1 MSVETPVPFSWE
13 ADAVREL
20 FKPPSEDRNDPLLPA
35 ILPFPVTVGKFY
47 VVRPSD
53 PEDDNEEV
61 APFWLVLVHSTGLMV
76 DGVEHV
82 RVHYLTIEERQKVT
96 KKQPKDK
103 VQERI
108 NFLTGENANK
118 MNYLHDIPEARHVFF
133 AAGYYW
139 REKDTEDIPVS
150 IIQCAVDMK
159 TITTRTGQDQNQ
171 KRCLYKVTEGIMS
184 RHIHKVANAAR
195 RFAGKPLFMEPSLE
209 NVRASHM
216 YFLISTH
223 TNLTPRRS
231 AGRGRRRNP
240 PEPTAAKHS

>member
-1 MSVETPVPFSWE
+1 MGVEPPLPFSWE
-13 ADAVREL
+13 AHAVREL
-20 FKPPSEDRNDPLLPA
+20 FRPPSEERNDPELPA

-53 PEDDNEEV
+53 PEEDDEDEP

-108 NFLTGENANK
+108 NFLTGENTNN
-118 MNYLHDIPEARHVFF
+118 MNYLHHIPEARHKFF

-139 REKDTEDIPVS
+139 RDQVTEDIPVS
-150 IIQCAVDMK
+150 VIQCAVDMRA
-159 TITTRTGQDQNQ
+159 ITNRAGQDQNQ
-171 KRCLYKVTEGIMS
+171 KKCTYKVTEGIMS
-184 RHIHKVANAAR
+184 RHVHKVANAAR
-195 RFAGKPLFMEPSLE
+195 RFAGKPLMEASLE

-223 TNLTPRRS
+223 TNPTPRRS

-240 PEPTAAKHS
+240 PEPTAARHS

>member
-108 NFLTGENANK
+108 NFLTK
-118 MNYLHDIPEARHVFF
+118 
-133 AAGYYW
+133 
-139 REKDTEDIPVS
+139 S
-150 IIQCAVDMK
+150 
-159 TITTRTGQDQNQ
+159 
-171 KRCLYKVTEGIMS
+171 
-184 RHIHKVANAAR
+184 
-195 RFAGKPLFMEPSLE
+195 
-209 NVRASHM
+209 
-216 YFLISTH
+216 
-223 TNLTPRRS
+223 
-231 AGRGRRRNP
+231 
-240 PEPTAAKHS
+240 

>member
-1 MSVETPVPFSWE
+1 MNNHVDTTQARMSVDPPLPFSWE

-20 FKPPSEDRNDPLLPA
+20 FKPPSEVRNDPELPA
-35 ILPFPVTVGKFY
+35 VLPFPVTVGKFY

-53 PEDDNEEV
+53 PEEDDEDEP

-108 NFLTGENANK
+108 NFLTGASSTK
-118 MNYLHDIPEARHVFF
+118 MNYLHDIPEPQHVFF

-139 REKDTEDIPVS
+139 REKVTEDIPVS
-150 IIQCAVDMK
+150 VIQCAVVMK
-159 TITTRTGQDQNQ
+159 AITTRAGQDQN
-171 KRCLYKVTEGIMS
+171 KARCYYKVTEGIVS
-184 RHIHKVANAAR
+184 RDIHKVANAAR
-195 RFAGKPLFMEPSLE
+195 RFAGKSLIM
-209 NVRASHM
+209 V
-216 YFLISTH
+216 
-223 TNLTPRRS
+223 
-231 AGRGRRRNP
+231 RRRD
-240 PEPTAAKHS
+240 